1 MFIIAV
7 IDWEISVSLI
17 NVSLQFD
24 IGPTRQVHQKK
35 KKRWTAETRMGAG
48 GIFLYLLQ
56 GIELK
61 TKLIKVIHR
70 GTWCNLKL
78 KWFTF
83 KQAQFVHPWCTHLF
97 LLVIKNAS
105 VP

>member
-1 MFIIAV
+1 MYHCNLTLDLPDKYIK
-7 IDWEISVSLI
+7 
-17 NVSLQFD
+17 
-24 IGPTRQVHQKK
+24 KK

-70 GTWCNLKL
+70 GT
-78 KWFTF
+78 
-83 KQAQFVHPWCTHLF
+83 
-97 LLVIKNAS
+97 
-105 VP
+105 